1 VAGAEGAR
9 EGTAEERLEVLWPG
23 DHQDVIPS
31 ESRGLDGGRPF
42 CTAMV
47 EKGVMHDVWPV
58 LFIANRS
65 KAQDALKALKD
76 GTLSAAVASA
86 AHIRRGAQFILAL
99 EDGRILGTGEVVKA
113 FKEKQEQEL
122 SVRYEAASASA
133 ATALPKPQLDKL
145 KALLGEP
152 HLDKL
157 KTLLGVGNRPP
168 FAAFVIPTDGRSRPV
183 DVAWFDEVTTLVE
196 QATAPVNGST
206 ETVSKQSPS
215 ASESEPRTART
226 NALTVADRE
235 LLEWLPPRLS
245 ALVTDD
251 ARAEQWETLVTA
263 TFRALGL
270 TVDEIGQKRP
280 GEPVPDCIARY
291 EGNAGTYVLVI
302 DAKRGEWNAPADALR
317 AMRDYLAEFGGPR
330 GYPVFVVGRL
340 GRDARQRLAE
350 AVIGHADPVAI
361 TGRQLA
367 DLLVRKL
374 THPELSF
381 EAELRQLLRSGRG

>member
-1 VAGAEGAR
+1 
-9 EGTAEERLEVLWPG
+9 
-23 DHQDVIPS
+23 
-31 ESRGLDGGRPF
+31 
-42 CTAMV
+42 
-47 EKGVMHDVWPV
+47 MHDVWPV
-58 LFIANRS
+58 LFIAYRS
-65 KAQDALKALKD
+65 EAEDVFKALKD
-76 GTLSAAVASA
+76 GTLAAAVGPGV
-86 AHIRRGAQFILAL
+86 HIRRGAQFILAL
-99 EDGRILGTGEVVKA
+99 DDGRILGTGEVVKA
-113 FKEKQEQEL
+113 FKEKQEL
-122 SVRYEAASASA
+122 SVRYEPANASA
-133 ATALPKPQLDKL
+133 ATTLPKRHFDRV
-145 KALLGEP
+145 KALLRGADFLP
-152 HLDKL
+152 
-157 KTLLGVGNRPP
+157 NSPI
-168 FAAFVIPTDGRSRPV
+168 AAWVIPTGAVTSPV
-183 DVAWFDEVTTLVE
+183 DVAWFDEVTALVE
-196 QATAPVNGST
+196 QATAPPKGST
-206 ETVSKQSPS
+206 DAASKKTPS
-215 ASESEPRTART
+215 ASESEPRTAPR
-226 NALTVADRE
+226 NALTSADRQ

-270 TVDEIGQKRP
+270 TVDGIGQKRP

-340 GRDARQRLAE
+340 GKDARQRLAE